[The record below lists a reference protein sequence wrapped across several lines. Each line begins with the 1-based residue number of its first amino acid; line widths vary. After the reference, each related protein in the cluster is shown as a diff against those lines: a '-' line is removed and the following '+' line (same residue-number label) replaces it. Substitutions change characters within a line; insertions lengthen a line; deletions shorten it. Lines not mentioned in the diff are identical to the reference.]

1 MFSLNIIP
9 KNLEVKSSDISNTKY
24 KSQKTNKD
32 FLQILEG
39 QKDKFNNTNIEAKE
53 EINSVD
59 TIKKENNR
67 NYEIQGK
74 SNRDAKKLN
83 NLENL
88 EEVDEIE
95 IQVMAIF
102 QSLYSLFNLLQDLNV
117 ESNELKESI
126 FSTIGLEIEETLS
139 LLEKLMDNNLFLS
152 QEEFSIEIENKIEN
166 FIQVME
172 MELEEYKTINE
183 NQDGKLPI
191 EESLEQLNEGL
202 NHLKLIVVNNSNKPI
217 ENSIEIPEELE
228 ENDLVENF
236 PVDVESITEKN
247 SLINEEK
254 IELDF
259 TMEKELETKDID
271 NSVPSFEIKNKTI
284 IKETNP
290 LETEKSEYI
299 NSKKVIEQ
307 IVDKAKITINDFKQE
322 IKISLKPEIL
332 GELILKME
340 VEKGNL
346 LTKIMVDNYRTKE
359 LIEANLY
366 QLKQEMKENGLEIKT
381 FEVFVGT
388 NEDFQR
394 EKNEEFYPRQRSKKI
409 KIKDEEMKEI
419 KIYDENVFQVVEDVY
434 SEGKLNLLA

>member
-1 MFSLNIIP
+1 
-9 KNLEVKSSDISNTKY
+9 
-24 KSQKTNKD
+24 
-32 FLQILEG
+32 
-39 QKDKFNNTNIEAKE
+39 
-53 EINSVD
+53 
-59 TIKKENNR
+59 
-67 NYEIQGK
+67 
-74 SNRDAKKLN
+74 
-83 NLENL
+83 
-88 EEVDEIE
+88 
-95 IQVMAIF
+95 MAIF

-126 FSTIGLEIEETLS
+126 FSTIGLEIEETFS

-152 QEEFSIEIENKIEN
+152 QEEFSIKIENKIEN

>member
-88 EEVDEIE
+88 VEVDEIE

>member
-152 QEEFSIEIENKIEN
+152 EEEFSIEIENKIEN

-236 PVDVESITEKN
+236 SVDVESITEKN

>member
-152 QEEFSIEIENKIEN
+152 EEEFSIEIENKIEN

>member
-152 QEEFSIEIENKIEN
+152 EEEFSIEIENKIEN

-172 MELEEYKTINE
+172 IELEKYKTINE

-236 PVDVESITEKN
+236 SVDVESITEKN

>member
-74 SNRDAKKLN
+74 SNEDAKKLN

-152 QEEFSIEIENKIEN
+152 EEEFSIEIENKIEN

-236 PVDVESITEKN
+236 SVDVESITEKN

-394 EKNEEFYPRQRSKKI
+394 EKSEEFYPRQRSKKI

>member
-88 EEVDEIE
+88 EELDEIE

>member
-88 EEVDEIE
+88 EELDEIE

-152 QEEFSIEIENKIEN
+152 EEEFSIEIENKIEN

>member
-74 SNRDAKKLN
+74 SNEDAKKLN

-152 QEEFSIEIENKIEN
+152 QEEFSIEIQNKIEN

-172 MELEEYKTINE
+172 MELEKYKTINE

-394 EKNEEFYPRQRSKKI
+394 EKSEEFYPRQRSKKI

>member
-88 EEVDEIE
+88 EELDEIE

-152 QEEFSIEIENKIEN
+152 EEEFSIEIENKIEN

-394 EKNEEFYPRQRSKKI
+394 E
-409 KIKDEEMKEI
+409 
-419 KIYDENVFQVVEDVY
+419 
-434 SEGKLNLLA
+434 

>member
-236 PVDVESITEKN
+236 SVDVESITEKN

>member
-152 QEEFSIEIENKIEN
+152 EEEFSIEIENKIEN

-191 EESLEQLNEGL
+191 EESLEQLNEDL